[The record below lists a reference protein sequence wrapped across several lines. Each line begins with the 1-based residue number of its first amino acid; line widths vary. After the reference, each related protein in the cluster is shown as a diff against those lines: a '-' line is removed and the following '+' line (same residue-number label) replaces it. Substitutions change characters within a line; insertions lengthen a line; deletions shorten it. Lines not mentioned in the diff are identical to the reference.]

1 VDREERRAKTAITAP
16 TDHYVPRR
24 LGRHPLAIE
33 KRGKNSKEGILV
45 IIGGKA
51 RLESV
56 TSPLS

>member
-1 VDREERRAKTAITAP
+1 VDREERRAKTAITTP

-51 RLESV
+51 RL
-56 TSPLS
+56 

>member
-1 VDREERRAKTAITAP
+1 VDREERRAKTAT

-24 LGRHPLAIE
+24 LGRYPLAIE
-33 KRGKNSKEGILV
+33 KRRKNSKEGILV